1 MTNSFMLD
9 VRNLNKSFGEVYAV
23 KNLNFQIPKGEILG
37 FLGPNGAGKTTTM
50 RIITCY
56 IPATSGTVRVDGLD
70 TVNDSL
76 EVRRRIGY
84 LAENNP
90 LYSDMTV
97 GEYLTFVGEIRNLS
111 GEKLRSRVDEMFTVC
126 SLTGMENRQ
135 IAHLSKGYRQRVGLA
150 QAMMH
155 NPDLLILDEPTSGL
169 DPNQIIEIRQLI
181 RQIGA
186 QKTVIYCS
194 HILSEVSA
202 TCNRIMIINNGQIV
216 GSGTAEELTAN
227 SARGNRYVV
236 RVKADPT
243 VVKNALGTVP
253 GITQVA
259 TKPAGDWIIAEAF
272 VDGAEDLG
280 EAIFRCAVSN
290 GWSLAELKHETAS
303 LEDVFIQLT
312 RG

>member
-1 MTNSFMLD
+1 MLE
-9 VRNLNKSFGEVYAV
+9 VQNLNKKFGEVHAV

-50 RIITCY
+50 RMITCY
-56 IPATSGTVRVDGLD
+56 IPATTGTVHIDGLD
-70 TVNDSL
+70 TVTDSL
-76 EVRRRIGY
+76 AVRRKIGY

-90 LYSDMTV
+90 LYGDMTV
-97 GEYLTFVGEIRNLS
+97 DEYLTFVGEIRGLS
-111 GEKLRSRVDEMFTVC
+111 GSGLRQRVDEMYSIC
-126 SLTGMENRQ
+126 SLTRMANRQ
-135 IAHLSKGYRQRVGLA
+135 IAHLSKGFRQRVGLA
-150 QAMMH
+150 QALIH

-202 TCNRIMIINNGQIV
+202 TCNRIMIINEGQIV

-227 SARGNRYVV
+227 SASGSRYVV
-236 RVKADPT
+236 RVKADPET
-243 VVKNALGTVP
+243 VKSTLAAVP
-253 GITQVA
+253 GILRVTV
-259 TKPAGDWIIAEAF
+259 KPSGDWITAEAF
-272 VDGAEDLG
+272 VDGTEDLG

-290 GWSLAELKHETAS
+290 GWTLAELKHETAS

>member
-1 MTNSFMLD
+1 M
-9 VRNLNKSFGEVYAV
+9 A
-23 KNLNFQIPKGEILG
+23 
-37 FLGPNGAGKTTTM
+37 
-50 RIITCY
+50 
-56 IPATSGTVRVDGLD
+56 
-70 TVNDSL
+70 
-76 EVRRRIGY
+76 
-84 LAENNP
+84 
-90 LYSDMTV
+90 
-97 GEYLTFVGEIRNLS
+97 
-111 GEKLRSRVDEMFTVC
+111 
-126 SLTGMENRQ
+126 NRQ
-135 IAHLSKGYRQRVGLA
+135 IAHLSKGFRQRVGLA
-150 QAMMH
+150 QALIH

-181 RQIGA
+181 RKIGA

-202 TCNRIMIINNGQIV
+202 TCNRIMIINDGQIV

-236 RVKADPT
+236 RVKADPE
-243 VVKNALGTVP
+243 VIRSALSAVP
-253 GITQVA
+253 GVSQVV
-259 TKPAGDWIIAEAF
+259 TKPAGDWIVAEAF
-272 VDGAEDLG
+272 VDGSEDLG

>member
-1 MTNSFMLD
+1 MLE
-9 VRNLNKSFGEVYAV
+9 VRNLNKRFGEVYAV

-50 RIITCY
+50 RMITCY
-56 IPATSGTVRVDGLD
+56 VPATSGTVHVDGLD
-70 TVNDSL
+70 TVTDSL

-97 GEYLTFVGEIRNLS
+97 EEYLIFVGEIRGLS
-111 GEKLRSRVDEMFTVC
+111 GGQLKRRINEMFTVC

-150 QAMMH
+150 QALMH
-155 NPDLLILDEPTSGL
+155 NPDLLILDEPTAGL

-181 RQIGA
+181 RKIGA

-202 TCNRIMIINNGQIV
+202 TCNRIMIINDGQIV

-243 VVKNALGTVP
+243 VVKNALGAIS
-253 GITQVA
+253 GITQVV

-280 EAIFRCAVSN
+280 ESIFRCAVSN
-290 GWSLAELKHETAS
+290 GWNLAELKHETAS
-303 LEDVFIQLT
+303 LEEVFIQLT